1 MPHHQS
7 IVQQFHGPPTCST
20 KIFAPEN
27 AKQDVAR
34 FGFPMQILG
43 LACALQQKN
52 LSHAV
57 AIESELI
64 FSQRSRRILSEREE
78 DEEIHLSSLCPTGP
92 LSNLENYF
100 NVAAA
105 GGDCIKEGTRW
116 LQADANAHETA
127 AIIL

>member
-1 MPHHQS
+1 M
-7 IVQQFHGPPTCST
+7 
-20 KIFAPEN
+20 N
-27 AKQDVAR
+27 
-34 FGFPMQILG
+34 
-43 LACALQQKN
+43 
-52 LSHAV
+52 
-57 AIESELI
+57 
-64 FSQRSRRILSEREE
+64 
-78 DEEIHLSSLCPTGP
+78 LCPSAL

>member
-1 MPHHQS
+1 M
-7 IVQQFHGPPTCST
+7 
-20 KIFAPEN
+20 
-27 AKQDVAR
+27 AR
-34 FGFPMQILG
+34 R
-43 LACALQQKN
+43 
-52 LSHAV
+52 

-64 FSQRSRRILSEREE
+64 FSQRSRRIVGGARGGWRIS
-78 DEEIHLSSLCPTGP
+78 CPTGP

-105 GGDCIKEGTRW
+105 GGDCIKEGTWW